1 MKKVVT
7 AILTLAVL
15 INLAARLYWF
25 SVLLLITLAIILL
38 LSLRWGDYPVLKR
51 TGFLKT
57 PLLFLSAVVLAIV
70 VRLFIFGI
78 YNIDSSSMKDTLI
91 PGDYIWVNKT
101 CYGPVMPSSVYE
113 IPWIGVG
120 YWLIK
125 GRPSDISSK
134 VWKHRRLNGYSGPAV
149 NDVIVFYKPGTPEE
163 FVKRCIATPGDT
175 LEIIQGE
182 VIVNG
187 TVIDPDGK
195 IRRGSNIAPDWKVY
209 PGIDTLG
216 WDIDNWGPYI
226 VPYRGMVVSRDDQ
239 TSQVYNK
246 MIINNEGI
254 GSDSISVESNAHS
267 GFYTFRNDYYFMVG
281 DNRHASHDSRFFGPV
296 PETDIIGRATFIL
309 FSKGGTKDI
318 ERRSLRSL
326 R

>member
-1 MKKVVT
+1 MKAVT
-7 AILTLAVL
+7 AILILAVL
-15 INLAARLYWF
+15 LNLAAHLYWF
-25 SVLLLITLAIILL
+25 SVLLLIALSIILL
-38 LSLRWGDYPVLKR
+38 LSVRWCDFPVLR
-51 TGFLKT
+51 RVDFLKT
-57 PLLFLSAVVLAIV
+57 PLLFLSAVALAIV
-70 VRLFIFGI
+70 VRLFFFGI
-78 YNIDSSSMKDTLI
+78 YNIDSGSMKDTLI
-91 PGDYIWVNKT
+91 PSDYIWVNKT

-125 GRPSDISSK
+125 GRPSDISSE
-134 VWKHRRLNGYSGPAV
+134 VWKHRRLNGYSVPTV

-187 TVIDPDGK
+187 RVIEADGK
-195 IRRGSNIAPDWKVY
+195 IRRGSNIAPGWKVY
-209 PGIDTLG
+209 PGIDSLG
-216 WDIDNWGPYI
+216 WNIDNWGPYI

-246 MIINNEGI
+246 MIVNNEGI
-254 GSDSISVESNAHS
+254 CVDSINVESNTQS
-267 GFYTFRNDYYFMVG
+267 DFYTFRHDYYFMVG

-309 FSKGGTKDI
+309 FSMGGTKDTK
-318 ERRSLRSL
+318 RRSLKSL

>member
-1 MKKVVT
+1 MMKAVT
-7 AILTLAVL
+7 AILILAVL
-15 INLAARLYWF
+15 INLAAHLYWF
-25 SVLLLITLAIILL
+25 SVLLLIALSIILL
-38 LSLRWGDYPVLKR
+38 LSVRWCDFPVLR
-51 TGFLKT
+51 RVDFLKT
-57 PLLFLSAVVLAIV
+57 PLLFLSAVALAIV
-70 VRLFIFGI
+70 VRLFFFGI
-78 YNIDSSSMKDTLI
+78 YNIDSGSMKDTLI

-125 GRPSDISSK
+125 GRPSDISSE
-134 VWKHRRLNGYSGPAV
+134 VWKHRRLNGYSVPAV

-187 TVIDPDGK
+187 RIIEADGM
-195 IRRGSNIAPDWKVY
+195 IRRGSNFAPDWKVY

-239 TSQVYNK
+239 TSQVYSK
-246 MIINNEGI
+246 LIIINEGM
-254 GSDSISVESNAHS
+254 GLDSITDESNMQS
-267 GFYTFRNDYYFMVG
+267 DFYTFRHDYYFMVG

-296 PETDIIGRATFIL
+296 PETDIIGRATIIL
-309 FSKGGTKDI
+309 FSKGGTKDTK
-318 ERRSLRSL
+318 RRSLRSL